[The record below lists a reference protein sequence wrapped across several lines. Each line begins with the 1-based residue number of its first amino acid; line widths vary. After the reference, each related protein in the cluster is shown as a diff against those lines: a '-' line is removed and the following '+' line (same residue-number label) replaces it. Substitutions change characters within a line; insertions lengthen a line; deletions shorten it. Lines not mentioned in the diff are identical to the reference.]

1 MNLADR
7 KRTVAVALLSRYNAW
22 HAACVADPRSRI
34 TTSLERQL
42 WNHVNA
48 HSGIG
53 LPTTITASI
62 GRWVAH
68 VLKMR
73 VDRLRGVV
81 ADPAT
86 TPVVPEPAEP
96 EIEAVIATKLLED
109 EAYAEGLW
117 EQPDQPEFER

>member
-1 MNLADR
+1 MTNAER
-7 KRTVAVALLSRYNAW
+7 QRRVAVALLPRYNAW

-48 HSGIG
+48 HSGLG

-62 GRWVAH
+62 GRWVAR

-86 TPVVPEPAEP
+86 TPVVPEP
-96 EIEAVIATKLLED
+96 EIEAAITTKLSED